1 MVVCFVR
8 IGWLVCWFGI
18 WFHTGQRVVLQK
30 VIVTLA
36 IVCCAG
42 CSATRQIAQSANQV
56 SASSV
61 KIARQADYIAATS
74 DQPDVVKAAVDIHAE
89 SDIILEHSQMIA
101 ENVAAVKDIVP
112 WFATLAQWLA
122 IAAFSICAAWIL
134 TASGALGAVRAA
146 LGWLPRRKVMDAN
159 LARQVLDSGS
169 ETGIREY
176 IAARR
181 MSDAEFNAAFVASA
195 KSVDTATPTV
205 PLQQPR

>member
-1 MVVCFVR
+1 VR

-56 SASSV
+56 SASSAR
-61 KIARQADYIAATS
+61 IARQADYIAATS
-74 DQPDVVKAAVDIHAE
+74 DQPEVVKAAVDIHAE
-89 SDIILEHSQMIA
+89 SDIILKHSQMIA
-101 ENVAAVKDIVP
+101 ENVASVKDIVP
-112 WFATLAQWLA
+112 AWMTLVQWLA

-146 LGWLPRRKVMDAN
+146 VGWLPKRKVMDAN
-159 LARQVLDSGS
+159 LARSVMDDANPAS
-169 ETGIREY
+169 IREY

-205 PLQQPR
+205 PLPQPR

>member
-1 MVVCFVR
+1 VR
-8 IGWLVCWFGI
+8 IGWLVGWFGI

-30 VIVTLA
+30 VIAVLA
-36 IVCCAG
+36 IASSAA

-61 KIARQADYIAATS
+61 KIARQADYIAANS
-74 DQPDVVKAAVDIHAE
+74 DQPEVVKAAVAIHSE

-101 ENVAAVKDIVP
+101 ENVASVKDIVP

-146 LGWLPRRKVMDAN
+146 VGWLPKRKVMDAN

-181 MSDAEFNAAFVASA
+181 MSDAEFNAAFVASGKLA
-195 KSVDTATPTV
+195 DSSLPTS

>member
-1 MVVCFVR
+1 MR

-18 WFHTGQRVVLQK
+18 RFHTGQRVVLQK

-36 IVCCAG
+36 IACCAG

-61 KIARQADYIAATS
+61 KIARQAEFISATS
-74 DQPDVVKAAVDIHAE
+74 DQPEVVKAAVVIHSE

-112 WFATLAQWLA
+112 AWMTLVEWLA
-122 IAAFSICAAWIL
+122 IAAAGICAAWIL

-146 LGWLPRRKVMDAN
+146 LGWLPKRKVMDAN

-181 MSDAEFNAAFVASA
+181 MSDAEFNAAFVASG
-195 KSVDTATPTV
+195 KLSDSSLPTS
-205 PLQQPR
+205 PLPQPR

>member
-1 MVVCFVR
+1 MR
-8 IGWLVCWFGI
+8 IGWLVGWFGI
-18 WFHTGQRVVLQK
+18 RFHTGQRVVLQK

-36 IVCCAG
+36 IVFSAA

-74 DQPDVVKAAVDIHAE
+74 DQPGVVKAAVAIHSE

-112 WFATLAQWLA
+112 AWMTLVQWVA

-146 LGWLPRRKVMDAN
+146 LGWLPKRKVMDAN

-181 MSDAEFNAAFVASA
+181 MSDAEFNAAFVASG
-195 KSVDTATPTV
+195 KSVDIATPTV
-205 PLQQPR
+205 PLPQPR

>member
-1 MVVCFVR
+1 MR

-18 WFHTGQRVVLQK
+18 RFHTGQRVVLQK

-36 IVCCAG
+36 IACCAG

-56 SASSV
+56 SAASAR
-61 KIARQADYIAATS
+61 IARQAEFISATS
-74 DQPDVVKAAVDIHAE
+74 DQPEVVKAAVAIHSE

-146 LGWLPRRKVMDAN
+146 VGWLPKRKVMDAN
-159 LARQVLDSGS
+159 LARSVMDDANPAS
-169 ETGIREY
+169 IREY

-181 MSDAEFNAAFVASA
+181 MSDAEFNAAFVAA
-195 KSVDTATPTV
+195 GKSVDIATPTV
-205 PLQQPR
+205 PLPQPR